1 MRLRNPLQ
9 IARTGK
15 QAEAGN
21 AMVEFAMIAPVFFT
35 LLFAS
40 LETGLAYFANMT
52 LQNGVM
58 ETSRLIRTGQAQNS
72 NMSQAAFRNTLC
84 AEISPL
90 LSCDGSKLYIDI
102 RSFTS
107 FGNAGVPEPIDG
119 AGEMSGGMD
128 NYQLG
133 QSSQSGTQTII
144 LYRAFYKW
152 QLFTPLFA
160 QYFANMN
167 GNIRL
172 LSSSAAFKNEPF

>member
-1 MRLRNPLQ
+1 MLQNPL
-9 IARTGK
+9 RMMYRGK
-15 QAEAGN
+15 RGSAGN
-21 AMVEFAMIAPVFFT
+21 AAVEFAMIAPVFFT

-58 ETSRLIRTGQAQNS
+58 ETSRLLRTGQAQKS
-72 NMSQAAFRNTLC
+72 NMSQAAFRNALC

-90 LSCDGSKLYIDI
+90 LSCDGSKLFVDV

-107 FGNAGVPEPIDG
+107 FGNPAYPAPLDG
-119 AGEMSGGMD
+119 EGNMNGGLD
-128 NYQLG
+128 SFSPG
-133 QSSQSGTQTII
+133 QSSMNGTQTIV

-152 QLFTPLFA
+152 QLFTPLFG
-160 QYFANMN
+160 QYFANMS